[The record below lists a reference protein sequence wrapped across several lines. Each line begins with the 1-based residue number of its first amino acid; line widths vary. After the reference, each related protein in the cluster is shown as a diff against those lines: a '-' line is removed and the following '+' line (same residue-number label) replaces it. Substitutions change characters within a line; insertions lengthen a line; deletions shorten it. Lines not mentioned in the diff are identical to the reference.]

1 MLSVTTTT
9 SAHIDSSPEEDEVLR
24 RRIGTRVGRENTR
37 EPPSSWET
45 TAGPLQMF
53 LTDETMDIF
62 TVSRGH
68 DRLSLIY
75 PPFTIEEEVT
85 FSEEE
90 DVSAEKGRR
99 EEGGRGVVFFF
110 MCAWSEPPVLLLLTD
125 TSGAPNVRCDGGWRW
140 KASHH
145 TWSGVSEVSAGA

>member
-9 SAHIDSSPEEDEVLR
+9 SAHIDSSPEDEVLR
-24 RRIGTRVGRENTR
+24 RRIGTRVGRENTG
-37 EPPSSWET
+37 EPPSSWEA

-68 DRLSLIY
+68 DRRSLIY

-99 EEGGRGVVFFF
+99 EGGGRGVGVYCFFLFFFF
-110 MCAWSEPPVLLLLTD
+110 MCAWSEPHVLLLLTD
-125 TSGAPNVRCDGGWRW
+125 TSGAPNL
-140 KASHH
+140 
-145 TWSGVSEVSAGA
+145 T